1 MKEGLKKE
9 GGWLREEHY
18 GAYARY
24 LLQFIE
30 QYQAE
35 GVPLHAIT
43 VQNEPL
49 SLNKRYPTTLMLPAA
64 QMKLISQHV
73 GPLLRSHNCSVRIWA
88 FDHNFDGG
96 NMEYPQQ
103 LLRSAAR
110 QFIDGIAYHNY
121 AGHASSMS
129 RLHAEFPDSG
139 IYFTEGSVYGVSGA
153 QAIVQYFRNWAQSY
167 NAWVTILDENGQPNS
182 GPFVPDPT
190 MVQLNST
197 DGSVVYRYEY
207 FMYGQFSK
215 FIRPGA
221 VRVSSEF
228 AAAVGDGIDHVAFI
242 HDDGRH
248 ALVLVNYG
256 LTEQAV
262 DVQWRGWGA
271 RVTVCSACVITVVW

>member
-1 MKEGLKKE
+1 M
-9 GGWLREEHY
+9 
-18 GAYARY
+18 
-24 LLQFIE
+24 
-30 QYQAE
+30 
-35 GVPLHAIT
+35 PLHAIT

-49 SLNKRYPTTLMLPAA
+49 SLNKHYPTTLMLPAA

-73 GPLLRSHNCSVRIWA
+73 GPLLRSLNCSVKIWA

-96 NMEYPQQ
+96 DMEYPQQ

-110 QFIDGIAYHNY
+110 EFIDGIAYHNY

-129 RLHAEFPDSG
+129 RLHVEFPDSG
-139 IYFTEGSVYGVSGA
+139 IYFTEGSVYGVTGA

-167 NAWVTILDENGQPNS
+167 NAWVTMLDENGQPNS

-197 DGSVVYRYEY
+197 DGSVEYRYEY

-228 AAAVGDGIDHVAFI
+228 AAAAGDGINHVAFI

-256 LTEQAV
+256 LREQAV

-271 RVTVCSACVITVVW
+271 LVTVCRACVMTVVW